1 MKSRNIQFSVGL
13 ILGLVFIWVL
23 FRGTRWNEV
32 FEAIYQARIG
42 WLAIALLL
50 MCLTFIIRVKRWQY
64 IVQTAGPV
72 QFRVMFSATQIGF
85 LGNFLLPARI
95 GEVIRALV
103 LARLQQWPFS
113 KCFAFVALDRV
124 TDLFGL
130 LAVLGISLFVFRP
143 TGDILLPPDV
153 YAHPI
158 PSDLLR
164 SGALLL
170 GLAILVGVGILVI
183 LYLNQ
188 HWVTKFVTSTVGRVS
203 KGIAE
208 RINCILL
215 QFADGMHIF
224 RAPHD
229 IIKALLYSL
238 LTWLVAVLFLD
249 AVLRAF
255 SLDYPW
261 YAPLIMQALIALFI
275 SMPGAPGFIGQYHMA
290 IVAGLILS
298 SPDTNLEVA
307 RAAAI
312 MAHLLNLLPISAIG
326 FWCLYMEQFKLM
338 ELKRAGEE
346 LEEHSEYENQGQ
358 P

>member
-1 MKSRNIQFSVGL
+1 MKSRNLQFAVGL
-13 ILGLVFIWVL
+13 ILGLLFIWVL
-23 FRGTRWNEV
+23 FRGTHWKEV
-32 FEAIYQARIG
+32 FEAIYYAKIG
-42 WLAIALLL
+42 WLLIALLL
-50 MCLTFIIRVKRWQY
+50 MCLTFVIRVQRWRY

-72 QFRVMFSATQIGF
+72 SFRAIFSATQIGF

-143 TGDILLPPDV
+143 KGDINLPPDV

-164 SGALLL
+164 SGAILL
-170 GLAILVGVGILVI
+170 GLVILIGVGVLVI

-188 HWVTKFVTSTVGRVS
+188 HWVTRFVAGTVGRVS

-208 RINCILL
+208 KLNRILI

-224 RAPHD
+224 RAPRD
-229 IIKALLYSL
+229 MIKALLFSL
-238 LTWLVAVLFLD
+238 LTWTVAVLFLD

-261 YAPLIMQALIALFI
+261 YTPLIMQALIALFI
-275 SMPGAPGFIGQYHMA
+275 SLPGAPGFIGQYHMA
-290 IVAGLILS
+290 IVAGLIIS

-312 MAHLLNLLPISAIG
+312 MAHLLNLLPVAATG
-326 FWCLYMEQFKLM
+326 FWCLYIEQFNLI
-338 ELKRAGEE
+338 ELKKIGEA
-346 LEEHSEYENQGQ
+346 LEETHTEN
-358 P
+358 